1 MILNVLDQEFDGLK
15 EKLRI
20 SNEYYLK
27 EFLFEMNLNKRDN
40 YFIQQL
46 LEVCFFKSYLKKF
59 IHVFLPFN

>member
-27 EFLFEMNLNKRDN
+27 ELLFEMNLNKRDN

-46 LEVCFFKSYLKKF
+46 LEVN
-59 IHVFLPFN
+59 FLF

>member
-20 SNEYYLK
+20 SNEYYLR
-27 EFLFEMNLNKRDN
+27 ELLFEMNLNKRDN

-46 LEVCFFKSYLKKF
+46 LEVY
-59 IHVFLPFN
+59 FLF